1 MKQKPSKERHPGG
14 RPGGHRL
21 PKHGGKKAEA
31 EEGKEAEVEW
41 GLRDLLGM
49 VTRADLEGLPEGPV
63 LRTEHR
69 VLAVLL
75 HKVRVL
81 RGWSLRQLALACGTS
96 HQELAQLEAAKHGA
110 MVETWLRLC
119 GALRVPYSRFVKC
132 AELCAASGW

>member
-1 MKQKPSKERHPGG
+1 M
-14 RPGGHRL
+14 

-49 VTRADLEGLPEGPV
+49 VTRADLEGLPDGPV

-75 HKVRVL
+75 RKVRVL
-81 RGWSLRQLALACGTS
+81 RDAKLSPCLLIRAFRPTTAGAVGLVALARAGMGGETS
-96 HQELAQLEAAKHGA
+96 RAEGFGE
-110 MVETWLRLC
+110 ERLWEED
-119 GALRVPYSRFVKC
+119 R
-132 AELCAASGW
+132 SGRKK